1 MFEPNKKIH
10 LVGSSGN
17 LLESKSFE
25 LIDSADY
32 VIRFN
37 RAPVKGFE
45 EHVGY
50 KTTHR
55 YVNRPAAQNQF
66 EPYQERDLNFFKR
79 LYNEIIILDD
89 PQWDYSPVMNDNKF
103 YKVFSESCSY
113 VYLNRGK
120 EVKIFYE
127 NFKSN
132 FDQNDIPPPTTRS
145 SVGFAMICY
154 CLNRGL
160 NISLFGF
167 GVNENPK
174 TSSHY
179 YGNKPSNARVGH
191 DYSFERKVIKLLAQ

>member
-17 LLESKSFE
+17 LLESKSPQ

-45 EHVGY
+45 EYVGS

-55 YVNRPAAQNQF
+55 YVNRPAAQNKF
-66 EPYQERDLNFFKR
+66 EYYQEKDLNFFKH
-79 LYNEIIILDD
+79 LKNEIIILDD
-89 PQWDYSPVMNDNKF
+89 PQWDFSPVMNNNRF
-103 YKVFSESCSY
+103 YKIFNESCSY

-120 EVKIFYE
+120 EVETFYE
-127 NFKSN
+127 TFKSN
-132 FDQNDIPPPTTRS
+132 FDKNNIPPPTTRS
-145 SVGFAMICY
+145 SVGFAMVCY

-179 YGNKPSNARVGH
+179 YGNKPINARVGH
-191 DYSFERKVIKLLAQ
+191 DYTFERSVIKLLAK